1 MSDASARKYV
11 TVGFLFLVAGIVF
24 LALSACEV
32 PKSVFKDGL
41 DVLGTSAE
49 IVVVGLTDQQ
59 ATNAI
64 RAVEKDLERFDHIG
78 YTLESTGELHR
89 LNEAISRN
97 QAMTVSVELKGLIE
111 EAVRLSSA
119 SNGLFNPAAGELTAL
134 WEYEC
139 DKADCTEAP
148 YPEEIKKLVVEKAS
162 EVISEQP
169 SMDDLRF
176 DGNEVT
182 SRKTVVKLDLTDIM
196 RGFALDRGMEHLK
209 EMGVENAMIFLGS
222 GVRTL
227 GRKGKKPWWL
237 GVPLVGLQDHMIGTI
252 ESRGDEALVT
262 VHAFDKSMGREGSVY
277 RHVIDPRSGLPVKD
291 TRSVTV
297 IHRSA
302 TVAGAAAVALL
313 INGREGW
320 SDIADKMDVGSIMM
334 ITQDGTVYTSPKMEE
349 RIHWKQ
355 NLVHQHLVP

>member
-1 MSDASARKYV
+1 MTSGSAVIAAGLIWGLVAWVTAGSSAAPAAVAGYVAGISAHICGPILQILNGIYETGHEVFRLEFDMSDASARKYV

-32 PKSVFKDGL
+32 PKPVFKDGL

-59 ATNAI
+59 ASKAI

-196 RGFALDRGMEHLK
+196 RGFALDRGMEHLQ

-252 ESRGDEALVT
+252 ESRGD
-262 VHAFDKSMGREGSVY
+262 
-277 RHVIDPRSGLPVKD
+277 
-291 TRSVTV
+291 
-297 IHRSA
+297 
-302 TVAGAAAVALL
+302 
-313 INGREGW
+313 
-320 SDIADKMDVGSIMM
+320 
-334 ITQDGTVYTSPKMEE
+334 
-349 RIHWKQ
+349 
-355 NLVHQHLVP
+355 